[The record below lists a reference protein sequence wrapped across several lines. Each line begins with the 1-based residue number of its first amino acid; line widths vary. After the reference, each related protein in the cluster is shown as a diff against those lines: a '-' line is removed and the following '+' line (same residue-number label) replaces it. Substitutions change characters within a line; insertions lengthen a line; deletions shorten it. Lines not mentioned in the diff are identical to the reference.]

1 MREVAEVVVGLQE
14 EAEAH
19 RVAEEAH
26 REGEEVLRVE
36 GAEEELHLVQEDLC

>member
-1 MREVAEVVVGLQE
+1 MGLQE
-14 EAEAH
+14 GEEALQEG
-19 RVAEEAH
+19 EEAH